1 MWRGGVI
8 GFGNVA
14 VRGHLPGW
22 QRRSDVDL
30 VAVADVHPRRRGDAA
45 AQLPGAAWH
54 DSAAALLSESALDF
68 VDICT
73 PPATHRTLIEAAL
86 ARGLHVLC
94 EKPLVGTLGDLR
106 RLAGLAAA
114 RRRALRTVH
123 NWHAAPIVGRTH
135 ELIADGAV
143 GEVTSITWHTL
154 RTRPAAAADDAA
166 NWRVD
171 PALAGGGVLTDHGW
185 HVAYI
190 VQRWT
195 GQAPLAVS
203 ACLETRRH
211 HAFAVEDTASL
222 QVTFPAA
229 KADIFL
235 TWAADARG
243 NRAEIGGTT
252 GVLHLR
258 DDTIVW
264 QSRRTGEERRWSC
277 PPPLSD
283 GSQHPEWFDTV
294 AADFV
299 AAMAAPDAPSTNLT
313 EAWWCAALEA
323 AARAS
328 SRDGGRVTPVEPW
341 RSPGPR

>member
-1 MWRGGVI
+1 MRRGGLI

-14 VRGHLPGW
+14 VLGHLPGW
-22 QRRSDVDL
+22 RRRDDVDL
-30 VAVADVHPRRRGDAA
+30 VAVADVQTRRRDDAA
-45 AQLPGAAWH
+45 THLPRAAWRE
-54 DSAAALLSESALDF
+54 SAAALLAGDALDF

-73 PPATHRTLIEAAL
+73 PPATHAGLIEAAL
-86 ARGLHVLC
+86 RRGIHVLC
-94 EKPLVGTLGDLR
+94 EKPLVGAPGDLR

-114 RRRALRTVH
+114 RGLALRTVH
-123 NWHAAPIVGRTH
+123 NWHGAPIVRRTH

-143 GEVTSITWHTL
+143 GEVTGITWQTR
-154 RTRPAAAADDAA
+154 RTRPAATAGDEA

-211 HAFAVEDTASL
+211 RAFAVEDTASL
-222 QVTFPAA
+222 QVTFPGA

-235 TWAADARG
+235 TWAADARA
-243 NRAEIGGTT
+243 NWAEVSGTS
-252 GVLHLR
+252 GVLQLR

-264 QSRRTGEERRWSC
+264 QSRRTGEEQGWRC

-283 GSQHPEWFDTV
+283 GSQHPDWFDAV

-299 AAMAAPDAPSTNLT
+299 AAMAAPDAPSTNLA

-323 AARAS
+323 AARIS
-328 SRDGGRVTPVEPW
+328 SGEGGRVTPVEPW
-341 RSPGPR
+341 T

>member
-1 MWRGGVI
+1 MRRGALI

-22 QRRSDVDL
+22 QRRSDAEL
-30 VAVADVHPRRRGDAA
+30 VAVAEVQARHREDAA
-45 AQLPGAAWH
+45 THLPRASRH
-54 DSAAALLSESALDF
+54 DSGEALLAHAALDF

-73 PPATHRTLIEAAL
+73 PPSTHAALIEAAL
-86 ARGLHVLC
+86 QRGVHVLC
-94 EKPLVGTLGDLR
+94 EKPLVGGLADLR
-106 RLAGLAAA
+106 RLADLAAA
-114 RRRALRTVH
+114 RRLVLQTVH
-123 NWHAAPIVGRTH
+123 NWHHAPIVRRTH

-143 GEVTSITWHTL
+143 GEITGVAWHTL
-154 RTRPAAAADDAA
+154 RTRPAAAASDAG
-166 NWRVD
+166 NWRVN
-171 PALAGGGVLTDHGW
+171 PGAAGGGVLTDHGW
-185 HVAYI
+185 HVSYI
-190 VQRWT
+190 VRRWI

-211 HAFAVEDTASL
+211 HAFAVEDTASV

-235 TWAADARG
+235 TWAADTRR
-243 NRAEIGGTT
+243 NWAEVSGTA
-252 GVLHLR
+252 GVLQLH

-264 QSRRTGEERRWSC
+264 QSRRTGEEQRWVC

-283 GSQHPEWFDTV
+283 GSQHPDWFDAV
-294 AADFV
+294 AAEFV
-299 AAMAAPDAPSTNLT
+299 AGMEAPPASPTNLA

-328 SRDGGRVTPVEPW
+328 SREGGRVTPVEPW
-341 RSPGPR
+341 A